1 MLQALRRYFRT
12 AMRFPK
18 RSLSYLRSMRTS
30 GLVLGIA
37 WLVLAMIWVNPLRTT
52 LLVTVSLGFLL
63 QAVLVNKEIRRRENT
78 VDEPL

>member
-12 AMRFPK
+12 EMRFPK

-37 WLVLAMIWVNPLRTT
+37 WFVISVIWVHPLRTT
-52 LLVTVSLGFLL
+52 LLVIMGLGFFL
-63 QAVLVNKEIRRRENT
+63 QALLVHKEIRRREHA
-78 VDEPL
+78 VDEPF